1 MAVLAKLWSLLK
13 RVPAGL
19 WWVLSAFFGGLLI
32 ALRIMGTKVKVR
44 DVKEIAEK
52 DLAIIDEHRR
62 DLKEAGNDPEKLRD
76 ELLKNIRDER

>member
-1 MAVLAKLWSLLK
+1 
-13 RVPAGL
+13 
-19 WWVLSAFFGGLLI
+19 
-32 ALRIMGTKVKVR
+32 MGTKVKVR

-62 DLKEAGNDPEKLRD
+62 DLREAGNDPEKLRE